1 MNVKFSLFFLI
12 GAFIVNPGKPNG
24 NITLLKGNA
33 IELDKTIE
41 LAWELSN
48 INPDSALAIT
58 NNALE
63 YSNYYDLKDERA
75 ELLRV
80 KGLIFFYKV
89 DFVEALNYFIQSR
102 NLYVEINNKEGEASA
117 LNNISVVYGR
127 QGLFDKA
134 LELSLQILEM
144 RREIGDSSR
153 IAQSL
158 NNLAVTYKDL
168 NKPDEA
174 LKYYRQAVELSH
186 KLNETASLDQY
197 FNNIGVIYLE
207 WNKYDSAF
215 HYFNKALRIG
225 EKHNNKQMIT
235 NSLTYLGS
243 YYNRKNDYAHAIS
256 VLEKSLR
263 IAKEIGIVYEIE
275 SAAKQLH
282 VAYSALGRFEDAYK
296 IHVLF
301 KQMVDSANNLQ
312 TMQKITEI
320 EALSKYEKEKLIQQ
334 LIHEK
339 KEIENEL
346 SLRKANQ
353 LRNSAL
359 LVVFTTLILLYLLY
373 RSYRKKSMLNLKLM
387 AQRDEII
394 SQKEE
399 IESQRD
405 EIELLNRSKD
415 KFFAIIAHDLKNPL
429 SGIYRL
435 SEIMKQNY
443 EQIDT
448 AKLKVYIEQIFLST
462 KKTFELLE
470 NLLKW
475 AMVQNGSLQIS
486 ATEFNLTKVIRE
498 NIELLSE
505 NANQK
510 KLKINFHQC
519 DDCFVLADEEM
530 ITTVFRNL
538 LNNAIKFSPE
548 NGSINFSISA
558 EAQFY
563 KVSIKDQGIGI
574 SLADQQLLFDLNN
587 DARTIGTSKEK
598 GTGLGLVLCREFIEL
613 NGGKIGLKSELGK
626 GSTFYFTVLMA
637 DKK

>member
-1 MNVKFSLFFLI
+1 MKITQYLLFFI
-12 GAFIVNPGKPNG
+12 CVTISTENT
-24 NITLLKGNA
+24 IGNA
-33 IELDKTIE
+33 NSLEHAEIDLNQSIK

-48 INPDSALAIT
+48 INPDSALAIA
-58 NNALE
+58 NKALE
-63 YSNYYDLKDERA
+63 LANYYDLKDEKA
-75 ELLRV
+75 ELIRI
-80 KGLIFFYKV
+80 KGLVYYYKV
-89 DFVEALNYFIQSR
+89 DFVQALNFFIQSR
-102 NLYVEINNKEGEASA
+102 NLYIEIKNKVGEASA
-117 LNNISVVYGR
+117 LNNILIVYGR
-127 QGLFDKA
+127 QGLLEKA
-134 LELSLQILEM
+134 LELSHQVLEM
-144 RREIGDSSR
+144 RLEIGDSTR

-158 NNLAVTYKDL
+158 NNLAVAYKDL

-174 LKYYRQAVELSH
+174 LKYYRQAVDLSY
-186 KLNETASLDQY
+186 KINETQELDLY

-207 WNKYDSAF
+207 GNRYDSAF
-215 HYFNKALRIG
+215 YYFNKALQFG
-225 EKHNNKQMIT
+225 EKNNNKQMIT
-235 NSLTYLGS
+235 NSLTYLGD
-243 YYNRKNDYAHAIS
+243 YYNRRKDYTQAIA
-256 VLEKSLR
+256 VLEKSLS

-282 VAYSALGRFEDAYK
+282 VAYSAVGRFEDAYK

-312 TMQKITEI
+312 TIQKITEI
-320 EALSKYEKEKLIQQ
+320 EALNKYEKEKLVQQ

-339 KEIENEL
+339 KEIENEF
-346 SLRKANQ
+346 SLRKEKQ
-353 LRNSAL
+353 IRNSAL
-359 LVVFTTLILLYLLY
+359 LVVFTTFILFYLLY
-373 RSYRKKSMLNLKLM
+373 RNYRKKSLLNLKLM
-387 AQRDEII
+387 TQRDEII

-405 EIELLNRSKD
+405 EIEQLNKSKD

-443 EQIDT
+443 EQINSE
-448 AKLKVYIEQIFLST
+448 KLKVYIEQIFIST
-462 KKTFELLE
+462 KKTYELLE

-475 AMVQNGSLQIS
+475 AMVQNGSLQIA

-510 KLKINFHQC
+510 KLNINFNQC

-530 ITTVFRNL
+530 ITTVLRNL

-548 NGSINFSISA
+548 NGNINFSISA
-558 EAQFY
+558 SAEFY

-574 SLADQQLLFDLNN
+574 SPVDQQLLFDLNN

-598 GTGLGLVLCREFIEL
+598 GTGLGLVLCKEFIEL
-613 NGGKIGLKSELGK
+613 NGGKIWLKSELEK